1 LTATVATGEPT
12 RSGRVVPTW
21 VGGLLGIVGLLVI
34 WQILGTTVF
43 HKSGTVPPPTRIL
56 SQMRDDGW
64 SYYWSNAKV
73 TMHEAFL
80 GWLWGNSLAIL
91 LALTFLVVPVVERPL
106 MRLGIASYC
115 LPVIAIGPVLQIVF
129 NGQNPKIILAALSVF
144 FTTLVGTLVGLRS
157 ADAVTLDVVHA
168 YGGGSAQKLTKVR
181 IRAALP
187 SLFVA
192 LRIAAPAAVLGAI
205 IGEYVGGESG
215 LGIAMIASQSGLRV
229 ATTWGIALV
238 ATVIA
243 SVGYGI
249 TALVGRMLTPW
260 APRGV
265 GR

>member
-12 RSGRVVPTW
+12 RSGRAVPTW

-73 TMHEAFL
+73 TIHEAFL

-157 ADAVTLDVVHA
+157 ADAVALDVVHA
-168 YGGGSAQKLTKVR
+168 YGGGSAQQLTKVR